1 MVGRVLVLA
10 LLVLGASAQCSGNTD
25 CYDCWADGECYW
37 YPTSTTKCQLGQGP
51 DAEGHTGGSC
61 NPSCTGAQCSEC
73 TDSAHCTRASCSWN
87 PSGTPQCTD
96 FPMPPTP
103 APPTPAPT
111 PASCCSA
118 YSDDCA
124 SCFSAW
130 DDDCECYWFPNSAIK
145 CQADSSG
152 GRDPCGS
159 DDDYYNP
166 PTPSPGFDMTLVPS
180 TGFDVTLGVGLGLPA
195 AAALAFVATRSSR
208 EERSTTRTLWITA
221 GNAAMLA
228 LVLRI
233 TCTLCAALAFV
244 APMLKINPSS
254 AFAAGSSKVSIYLTK
269 ACVAITNT
277 VEECV
282 AITSSDL
289 HDGWFQ
295 AALAFAC
302 ITLAL
307 AVSLTGLQLY
317 HVKQNSEIPH
327 HGLRYASILVGACS
341 STTAGILFIRTQALN
356 VSDGNTLILGAG
368 LAFTVVCSIAAAASA
383 QADAMAAARN
393 AMAAARRHVELAEVA
408 VTNCKRCNA
417 PLNPTGAPRYCAD
430 CLQSL

>member
-1 MVGRVLVLA
+1 
-10 LLVLGASAQCSGNTD
+10 
-25 CYDCWADGECYW
+25 
-37 YPTSTTKCQLGQGP
+37 
-51 DAEGHTGGSC
+51 
-61 NPSCTGAQCSEC
+61 
-73 TDSAHCTRASCSWN
+73 
-87 PSGTPQCTD
+87 
-96 FPMPPTP
+96 
-103 APPTPAPT
+103 
-111 PASCCSA
+111 
-118 YSDDCA
+118 
-124 SCFSAW
+124 
-130 DDDCECYWFPNSAIK
+130 
-145 CQADSSG
+145 
-152 GRDPCGS
+152 
-159 DDDYYNP
+159 
-166 PTPSPGFDMTLVPS
+166 
-180 TGFDVTLGVGLGLPA
+180 
-195 AAALAFVATRSSR
+195 
-208 EERSTTRTLWITA
+208 
-221 GNAAMLA
+221 MLA

-254 AFAAGSSKVSIYLTK
+254 AFAAGGSKVSIYLTK
-269 ACVAITNT
+269 ACVATISPFATNT

-282 AITSSDL
+282 AITSSVL

-327 HGLRYASILVGACS
+327 HGLRYASILVGVCS
-341 STTAGILFIRTQALN
+341 STTAGILFIHTQALN

-383 QADAMAAARN
+383 QADAMAATRN

-408 VTNCKRCNA
+408 ITNCKRCNA